1 MTVTKEDGGRL
12 NNFAIE
18 PTMYPVDHT
27 YRPMIAWDSRG
38 ELLNARFAM
47 LGIIAGFTSY
57 ALTGK
62 LFFGLF

>member
-1 MTVTKEDGGRL
+1 MTVIKEDGGRL

-38 ELLNARFAM
+38 EVLNSRFAM
-47 LGIIAGFTSY
+47 LGIVAGAISY

>member
-1 MTVTKEDGGRL
+1 MTVTTDEQGVL

-27 YRPMIAWDSRG
+27 YRPLIAWDARG
-38 ELLNARFAM
+38 EQINSRAAM
-47 LGIIAGFTSY
+47 IGIVSGAISY

-62 LFFGLF
+62 LFFGMF